1 MRGTGNCGFTPAAG
15 RDPGRF
21 TEAQADIYAQAL
33 SELRAGEKR
42 SHWMWFVFPQVAG
55 LGSSSTSRHYAI
67 KDAAEARA
75 YLAHPILGP
84 RLLECTRAV
93 LDLQDRSARQ
103 VFGPVD
109 ELKFRSSMT
118 LFAALEGADP
128 VFRQALEKYFAGQQ
142 DQRTLELLGQ
152 ASVSD

>member
-1 MRGTGNCGFTPAAG
+1 LTPGAG

-21 TEAQADIYAQAL
+21 TQAQADIYARAL

-42 SHWMWFVFPQVAG
+42 SHWMWFIFPQVAG
-55 LGSSSTSRHYAI
+55 LGFSSTSRYYAI

-93 LDLQDRSARQ
+93 LDLHDRSARQ
-103 VFGPVD
+103 IFGPVD

-118 LFAALEGADP
+118 LFAALEGSDP
-128 VFRQALEKYFAGQQ
+128 VFRQALDKYFAGQE
-142 DQRTLELLGQ
+142 DQRTLELLGK
-152 ASVSD
+152 A